1 MFLNYIRKKLYANL
15 TLARQSWET
24 KNNNFYNY
32 QFKHLNLEYRNYG
45 NSNPT
50 KYFYIIR
57 RAPGAGFF
65 SNLNFVIHHLLIC
78 DNLKMIPVIDMENF
92 QTFYNCKDK
101 ILGTFNSWNYYF
113 KPVSKYTLEEV
124 YKSKNVIICDN
135 RTSQKGFSNLN
146 FSSSILVSL
155 SSSNQRQFS

>member
-32 QFKHLNLEYRNYG
+32 RFKHLNLEYRNYG

-113 KPVSKYTLEEV
+113 ISFNGSKTYT
-124 YKSKNVIICDN
+124 DN
-135 RTSQKGFSNLN
+135 WFFDQYNLWDLFLFYTQIYFSNWKKKAGKQSDTFCN
-146 FSSSILVSL
+146 G
-155 SSSNQRQFS
+155 